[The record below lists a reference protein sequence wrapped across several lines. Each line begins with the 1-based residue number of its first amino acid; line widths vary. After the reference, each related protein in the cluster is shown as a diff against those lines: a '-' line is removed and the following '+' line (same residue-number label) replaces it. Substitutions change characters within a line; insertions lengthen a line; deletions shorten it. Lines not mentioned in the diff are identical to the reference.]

1 MYHPGD
7 PVFLGGIVHPQR
19 PLFAVS
25 VTLAVTLGLLGFA
38 CGGGDGE
45 GEVTSDP
52 NAIPTATLP
61 DPLPEPR
68 ILGGS
73 ELPVQGASYTVERGD
88 NLDAIA
94 RRFGTTVD
102 ALVEANDIED
112 PTSLVVGQVLV
123 IPGLQATPD
132 QDVAGATVEPT
143 ETSEPSG
150 ETTYTVRSGDV
161 AALIAER
168 FGITTAE
175 LAEAN
180 GTTIDD
186 LRSLSVGDVLII
198 PALASASTPEP

>member
-1 MYHPGD
+1 M
-7 PVFLGGIVHPQR
+7 R
-19 PLFAVS
+19 PLRPQFAISVS
-25 VTLAVTLGLLGFA
+25 LAVVLAVLGFA

-45 GEVTSDP
+45 QEVTSNP

-61 DPLPEPR
+61 NPLPEPR

-73 ELPVQGASYTVERGD
+73 QLPVQGDSYTVERGD
-88 NLDAIA
+88 NLDSIA

-102 ALVEANDIED
+102 ALVEANNIED
-112 PTSLVVGQVLV
+112 PTSLFVGQELV

-143 ETSEPSG
+143 DTSGPSG
-150 ETTYTVRSGDV
+150 ETTYRVQSGDV

-180 GTTIDD
+180 NTTIDD
-186 LRSLSVGDVLII
+186 LRTLSVGDELII
-198 PALASASTPEP
+198 PAPAPDATPEP

>member
-1 MYHPGD
+1 MR
-7 PVFLGGIVHPQR
+7 PQR
-19 PLFAVS
+19 PLFAIS
-25 VTLAVTLGLLGFA
+25 VWLAVTLALLLGG
-38 CGGGDGE
+38 CGGGDGGE
-45 GEVTSDP
+45 EVTSNP

-61 DPLPEPR
+61 NPLPEPR

-73 ELPVQGASYTVERGD
+73 QLPVQGDSYTVERGD
-88 NLDAIA
+88 NLDSIA

-112 PTSLVVGQVLV
+112 PTSLFVGQELV

-150 ETTYTVRSGDV
+150 ETTYTVQSGDV

-180 GTTIDD
+180 NTTIDD
-186 LRSLSVGDVLII
+186 LRSLSVGDELII
-198 PALASASTPEP
+198 PAPAPADTAEP